1 MTRRANE
8 LDDDGGGK
16 TWLVETALSPLDVF
30 ILQNLLF
37 AEEQLN
43 AYAYHPTRKILLGI
57 NEKSHYYV
65 LRLNLEQS

>member
-8 LDDDGGGK
+8 LDDDGGDK

-37 AEEQLN
+37 ARVSSDQKDTFGN
-43 AYAYHPTRKILLGI
+43 K
-57 NEKSHYYV
+57 
-65 LRLNLEQS
+65 